1 MLLNTA
7 HIMGYDYARF
17 VPLEK
22 FSLETNK
29 HMRDRRL
36 QNRISLAL
44 GIILVFAMGAS
55 LILPLLSNVAQSAQ
69 QTIPP
74 TSTPV
79 PTVPAPVENL
89 DSIDFT
95 QTYLHPSG
103 LFTVAVPTGWTV
115 SSERNNTG
123 EAQVSMQNS
132 NQLSVIEA
140 RVTRPT
146 AEQDI
151 STAEGVSA
159 IFDDSWLATSWSG
172 YTSWTEAD
180 RRIEDNSVII
190 DFNLSRSGQD
200 YIARQKSFTDGTWVY
215 SVRVVT
221 PSNASQMLRHVL
233 DNEVESLNVVE
244 QYVGAPMEW
253 NAYYDAAADYV
264 IRYPGTWTVADSAP
278 GAPVSIS
285 GDNAQLRV
293 EVLPNP
299 IDSEDAASAY
309 VQGLRSG
316 VTVLSVE
323 PVEQFG
329 ASGFNVAYTLTTL
342 DGGTQNGLVTILN
355 DDSGSHAANVLLT
368 NVSDTDLNT
377 IDVAAEDTP
386 QAVKDA
392 LDLLA
397 SFALNPEINL
407 ASSETE

>member
-1 MLLNTA
+1 MITPVLCHL
-7 HIMGYDYARF
+7 
-17 VPLEK
+17 K
-22 FSLETNK
+22 SFSLETNK
-29 HMRDRRL
+29 QMRDRRL

-44 GIILVFAMGAS
+44 GVILVFAMGAS

-89 DSIDFT
+89 ESIAFT
-95 QTYLHPSG
+95 QSYLHPSG
-103 LFTVAVPTGWTV
+103 LFTATIPTGWTV
-115 SSERNNTG
+115 SSELNNTG

-132 NQLSVIEA
+132 AQLSVIEI

-151 STAEGVSA
+151 TTTEGVST
-159 IFDDSWLATSWSG
+159 IFDNSWLASSWSG

-180 RRIEDNSVII
+180 RKIEDSSVII
-190 DFNLSRSGQD
+190 DFNLNRAGQD
-200 YIARQKSFTDGTWVY
+200 YIARQESFTDGTWVY
-215 SVRVVT
+215 SVRVIT

-233 DNEVESLNVVE
+233 ENEVASLQPVE

-253 NAYYDAAADYV
+253 NAYYDETADYV
-264 IRYPGTWTVADSAP
+264 IRYPGLWTVADSAP

-285 GDNAQLRV
+285 GDNTQLRV
-293 EVLPNP
+293 EVLPNA
-299 IDSEDAASAY
+299 IDSEETASAY

-316 VTVLSVE
+316 TTVLSVE

-329 ASGFNVAYTLTTL
+329 ASGFNVAYTLATL
-342 DGGTQNGLVTILN
+342 DGDTQSGLVTILN

-368 NVSDTDLNT
+368 NVSNTDLNT
-377 IDVAAEDTP
+377 VDIAAADTA

-392 LDLLA
+392 IDLLA

-407 ASSETE
+407 ATTETE